1 MANRWH
7 DPEFAAAWDRGAAAG
22 HPLRAEQLDLLLTV
36 AARHYRPGTVI
47 LDLGIGSG
55 QVEALLFERLPDA
68 QVVGV
73 DGSAAMLA
81 LARARLA
88 AVAGRCTLLQCDF
101 AGLAGLRLP
110 PHEYGLVISVQALH
124 HVPHPVQRAAVRYAH
139 DTLAPGGLFLLMERV
154 RLDAARLAGIYA
166 ALWERLERVAGV
178 ATTWDP
184 ARYLQRLQ
192 GGDDHVAAVEDHL
205 AWLRE
210 AGFAAACLDL
220 RLDRALL
227 VGVKAVP

>member
-1 MANRWH
+1 MADRWH
-7 DPEFAAAWDRGAAAG
+7 DPEFAAAWDRVASAG

-36 AARHYRPGTVI
+36 VARHYRPGTAI

-55 QVEALLFERLPDA
+55 QVEALLFERLPGA
-68 QVVGV
+68 EVVGV

-81 LARARLA
+81 LARERLA
-88 AVAGRCTLLQCDF
+88 TVADRCTLLQCDF

-110 PHEYGLVISVQALH
+110 ARAYGIVVSVQALH
-124 HVPHPVQRAAVRYAH
+124 HVPHAVQRAAVRYAH
-139 DTLAPGGLFLLMERV
+139 AALAPGGLFLLMERI
-154 RLDAARLAGIYA
+154 RLDAAPLAGVYA
-166 ALWERLERVAGV
+166 ALWERLERVSGV
-178 ATTWDP
+178 AHDWNP
-184 ARYLQRLQ
+184 ARYLQRLAE
-192 GGDDHVAAVEDHL
+192 GADHVAAVEDHL

-227 VGVKAVP
+227 AGVKAS